1 MRFPSA
7 LIFSYLSVMNM
18 QNIRPSKYLRY
29 LALPTLFGTQRTK
42 EILVVNPTAAPERE
56 EAQQVSVS
64 VFDYNAET
72 LEEKKFDT
80 VTDLLTHRQ
89 NSHTSWINIDGLRK
103 ADVEA
108 VCNHFGI
115 HPLLMEDI
123 LSINQRPKVDEVDG
137 ILFCLLNMLYYNN
150 EKQTV
155 EQEQISIALGKDF
168 VVSFQEDANRDVFD
182 QLRHK
187 LRMPNSKIRQAGAD
201 YICYTMLDLIVDNY
215 FLVMEKLGERIELLE
230 EEVIRRSDTRSL
242 AKISQLRKELI
253 VLKRNLVPVRD
264 ILSSIQ
270 RSESDLLDDR
280 TTKYFKDVYDH
291 IVQAYDLS
299 ENYRD
304 IMVSMQDLYINNV
317 NLRMNEVMKVM
328 AIVTCLLAPATVIG
342 GIFGMNFETIPW
354 LHNRYGFFGAV
365 GVMLVIPVWMLWA
378 FRRRGWF

>member
-1 MRFPSA
+1 
-7 LIFSYLSVMNM
+7 M

-29 LALPTLFGTQRTK
+29 LVLPTLFGTQRTK
-42 EILVVNPTAAPERE
+42 EILVVNPTAARERE
-56 EAQQVSVS
+56 DAQQVSVS
-64 VFDYNAET
+64 VFNYTSET
-72 LEEKKFDT
+72 VEEKKIDA
-80 VTDLLTHRQ
+80 VADLLTHEQ
-89 NSHTSWINIDGLRK
+89 TGQISWINIDGLRK
-103 ADVEA
+103 TDVEA
-108 VCNHFGI
+108 VCTHFGI

-123 LSINQRPKVDEVDG
+123 LSINQRPKMDEVEG
-137 ILFCLLNMLYYNN
+137 ILFCLLNMLYYDTAS
-150 EKQTV
+150 QTV

-168 VVSFQEDANRDVFD
+168 VVSFQEDATRDVFD

-215 FLVMEKLGERIELLE
+215 FVVMEKLGERIELLE
-230 EEVIRRSDTRSL
+230 EEVIRRSDTKSL

-253 VLKRNLVPVRD
+253 VLKRNIVPVRD

-304 IMVSMQDLYINNV
+304 MMVSMQDLYINNV

-365 GVMLVIPVWMLWA
+365 GVMLVIPVWMLWM
-378 FRRRGWF
+378 FRKRGWF